1 MSKKE
6 VKTEEAPLSSDQ
18 SCFDKHWVLQLNE
31 KEQVNHFIC
40 LICKQVAN
48 RPVDID
54 CPEHEDTEEPLIAGE
69 NCLKQYLKN
78 NNNTCPVQPHDGP
91 RYSKNK
97 PLKKQI
103 DELNVICPHQ
113 FQQDLKI
120 TKNEEGE
127 TEGKTSQIPNCN
139 FKGKM
144 KELSGHLDS
153 CPLKPVACWFQTF
166 GCNCLCAKGE
176 LDSHLISEMKQHFDL
191 VIKYKE
197 FLQQKIWHYEE
208 ELKKLQ
214 NKYTLE
220 SEIKNINML
229 NLVNENKNLKNQLL
243 QCRKDRVDSD
253 AYKQTLISNV
263 KKLNEK
269 VDSKNNE
276 IEQLK
281 TGIKLKDNEI
291 DMIRQEKR
299 KYSNEVESQRKS
311 VAEKEKQTI
320 EQYTKLLKDKDEQIK
335 LKDNE
340 IDMIRQEKHKYSNEV
355 ESQRKSVA
363 EKEKKTIEQHTKL
376 LKDKDE
382 RIDLLQKFMSFI
394 LLLLFCVAFK

>member
-1 MSKKE
+1 MLLWLVQKKNLLE
-6 VKTEEAPLSSDQ
+6 KNYQKKLIKTEAVPLFCDQ

-144 KELSGHLDS
+144 KELNEHLDS
-153 CPLKPVACWFQTF
+153 CPLKPIVC
-166 GCNCLCAKGE
+166 CN
-176 LDSHLISEMKQHFDL
+176 IFDL

-197 FLQQKIWHYEE
+197 LLQQTIRDYEVWFF
-208 ELKKLQ
+208 LF
-214 NKYTLE
+214 Y
-220 SEIKNINML
+220 
-229 NLVNENKNLKNQLL
+229 
-243 QCRKDRVDSD
+243 
-253 AYKQTLISNV
+253 
-263 KKLNEK
+263 
-269 VDSKNNE
+269 
-276 IEQLK
+276 
-281 TGIKLKDNEI
+281 
-291 DMIRQEKR
+291 DM
-299 KYSNEVESQRKS
+299 
-311 VAEKEKQTI
+311 
-320 EQYTKLLKDKDEQIK
+320 KDKIK
-335 LKDNE
+335 DIYFACCNE
-340 IDMIRQEKHKYSNEV
+340 
-355 ESQRKSVA
+355 
-363 EKEKKTIEQHTKL
+363 
-376 LKDKDE
+376 
-382 RIDLLQKFMSFI
+382 
-394 LLLLFCVAFK
+394 